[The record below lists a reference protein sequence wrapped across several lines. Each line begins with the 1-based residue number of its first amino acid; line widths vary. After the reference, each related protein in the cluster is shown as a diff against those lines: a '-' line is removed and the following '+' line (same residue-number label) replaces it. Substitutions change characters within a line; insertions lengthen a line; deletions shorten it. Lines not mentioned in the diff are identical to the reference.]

1 MIHIRTIPADVFPNP
16 QYQRKTT
23 MTEQPYTNSQKLGMR
38 AAPSKAA
45 RDAYTET
52 FYRRIRALLRA
63 TNTSGEADDIASAE
77 VVSLLEKLPTVMAS
91 YADPYVYASVRAS
104 AGRAAVDYL
113 RKQSVQA
120 GRGARNE
127 RRVVNGDGIYHDIF
141 ADHYDGQPG
150 VNGRQGTYFSVFSA
164 ELPDFEGSIVDRFES
179 DRLMRQALMSVPR
192 DQRAVLMLVDY
203 MGYTV
208 TTAASILGLRRETV
222 ARKRTKAITAVRI
235 AIERNP
241 FNDQS

>member
-1 MIHIRTIPADVFPNP
+1 
-16 QYQRKTT
+16 
-23 MTEQPYTNSQKLGMR
+23 MTKQPFTNSQKLGMR

-63 TNTSGEADDIASAE
+63 TNTSGDTDDIASAE

-104 AGRAAVDYL
+104 AGRATVDYL

-120 GRGARNE
+120 GRGARNQ
-127 RRVVNGDGIYHDIF
+127 RRVVNGDGIFHDIF

-164 ELPDFEGSIVDRFES
+164 ELPDVEGSIVDRFES

-192 DQRAVLMLVDY
+192 DQREVLMLVDY
-203 MGYTV
+203 MGDTV
-208 TTAASILGLRRETV
+208 TAVAKTLGLRRETV
-222 ARKRTKAITAVRI
+222 ARKHTKAITAVRI

>member
-1 MIHIRTIPADVFPNP
+1 
-16 QYQRKTT
+16 
-23 MTEQPYTNSQKLGMR
+23 MTEQEFTNSQKLGMR
-38 AAPSKAA
+38 AVPSKAA
-45 RDAYTET
+45 RDAYTAT
-52 FYRRIRALLRA
+52 FYDRIKVLLRA
-63 TNTSGEADDIASAE
+63 TGRGADADDIASAE
-77 VVSLLEKLPTVMAS
+77 VVMLIEKVTTVMANFE
-91 YADPYVYASVRAS
+91 DPYVYAAERCK
-104 AGRAAVDYL
+104 AGRAAVDYH

-141 ADHYDGQPG
+141 TDHYDGQPG

-164 ELPDFEGSIVDRFES
+164 ELPDVEGSIVDRFES

-192 DQRAVLMLVDY
+192 DQREVLMLVDY

-208 TTAASILGLRRETV
+208 TAVAKTLGLRRETV

>member
-1 MIHIRTIPADVFPNP
+1 MRTV
-16 QYQRKTT
+16 
-23 MTEQPYTNSQKLGMR
+23 
-38 AAPSKAA
+38 PSKAE
-45 RDAYTET
+45 RDSYTAT
-52 FYRRIRALLRA
+52 FYKRIRALLRA
-63 TNTSGEADDIASAE
+63 TNTSGDADDIASAE

-91 YADPYVYASVRAS
+91 YEDAFVYAAERCK
-104 AGRAAVDYL
+104 AGRAAVDYH

-164 ELPDFEGSIVDRFES
+164 ELPDVEGSIVDRFES

-203 MGYTV
+203 VGYTV
-208 TTAASILGLRRETV
+208 TEVAKTLGLRRETV

>member
-1 MIHIRTIPADVFPNP
+1 
-16 QYQRKTT
+16 
-23 MTEQPYTNSQKLGMR
+23 MTEQPFTNSQEFAVR
-38 AAPSKAA
+38 AVPSKAA

-52 FYRRIRALLRA
+52 FYRRIGELLRA
-63 TNTSGEADDIASAE
+63 TNTSGDADDIASAE

-91 YADPYVYASVRAS
+91 YVDPYVYASVRAG

-120 GRGARNE
+120 GRGARNQ
-127 RRVVNGDGIYHDIF
+127 RRVVNGDGIFHDIY

-150 VNGRQGTYFSVFSA
+150 VNGRQGTYFTVFSA
-164 ELPDFEGSIVDRFES
+164 ELPDFEGSIVDRYES
-179 DRLMRQALMSVPR
+179 DRLMHQALMSVPP
-192 DQRAVLMLVDY
+192 DQREVLMLVDY

-208 TTAASILGLRRETV
+208 TAVAKKLGLRRETI
-222 ARKRTKAITAVRI
+222 ARKRTKAIIAVRSE
-235 AIERNP
+235 IERNL

>member
-16 QYQRKTT
+16 RYQRKAT
-23 MTEQPYTNSQKLGMR
+23 MTEQPYTNSQKLGIR
-38 AAPSKAA
+38 AVPSKAA
-45 RDAYTET
+45 RDAYTAT
-52 FYRRIRALLRA
+52 FYKRIRALLRA
-63 TNTSGEADDIASAE
+63 TNTSGDADDIASAE

-91 YADPYVYASVRAS
+91 YEDAFVYAAERCK
-104 AGRAAVDYL
+104 AGRAAVDYH

-164 ELPDFEGSIVDRFES
+164 ELPDVEGSIVDRFES

-203 MGYTV
+203 VGYTV
-208 TTAASILGLRRETV
+208 TEVAKTLGLRRETV

>member
-16 QYQRKTT
+16 RYQRKAT
-23 MTEQPYTNSQKLGMR
+23 MTEQPYTNSQKLGIR
-38 AAPSKAA
+38 AVPSKAA
-45 RDAYTET
+45 RDAYTAT
-52 FYRRIRALLRA
+52 FYKRIRALLRA
-63 TNTSGEADDIASAE
+63 TNTSGDADDIASAE

-104 AGRAAVDYL
+104 AGRAVTDYL

-120 GRGARNE
+120 GRGARNQ
-127 RRVVNGDGIYHDIF
+127 RRVVNGDGIYHDIC

-164 ELPDFEGSIVDRFES
+164 ELPDVEGSIVDRFES
-179 DRLMRQALMSVPR
+179 DCLMRQALMSVPS
-192 DQRAVLMLVDY
+192 DQREVLMLVDY

>member
-1 MIHIRTIPADVFPNP
+1 
-16 QYQRKTT
+16 
-23 MTEQPYTNSQKLGMR
+23 MTEQPFTNSQEFAVR
-38 AAPSKAA
+38 AVPSKAA
-45 RDAYTET
+45 RDSYTET
-52 FYRRIRALLRA
+52 FYRRIRELLRA
-63 TNTSGEADDIASAE
+63 TNTSGDADDIASAE

-104 AGRAAVDYL
+104 AGRAATDFL

-164 ELPDFEGSIVDRFES
+164 ELPDVEGSIVDRFES
-179 DRLMRQALMSVPR
+179 DRLMRRALTSVPP
-192 DQRAVLMLVDY
+192 DQREVLMLVDY

-208 TTAASILGLRRETV
+208 TAVAKKLGLRRETI
-222 ARKRTKAITAVRI
+222 ARKRTKAIIAVRSE
-235 AIERNP
+235 IERNL

>member
-1 MIHIRTIPADVFPNP
+1 
-16 QYQRKTT
+16 

-38 AAPSKAA
+38 AVPSKAA

-52 FYRRIRALLRA
+52 FYRRIRGLLRA
-63 TNTSGEADDIASAE
+63 TNKSGDADDIASAE
-77 VVSLLEKLPTVMAS
+77 VISLLEKLPTVMAS
-91 YADPYVYASVRAS
+91 YEDAFVYASVRFKS
-104 AGRAAVDYL
+104 GRAATDYL

-164 ELPDFEGSIVDRFES
+164 ELPDVEGSIVDRFES
-179 DRLMRQALMSVPR
+179 DRLMGQALTSVPP
-192 DQRAVLMLVDY
+192 DQREVLMLVDY

-208 TTAASILGLRRETV
+208 TAVAKKLGLRRETI
-222 ARKRTKAITAVRI
+222 ARKRTKAIIAVRSE
-235 AIERNP
+235 IERNL

>member
-1 MIHIRTIPADVFPNP
+1 
-16 QYQRKTT
+16 
-23 MTEQPYTNSQKLGMR
+23 MTEQPYTNSQKLGIR
-38 AAPSKAA
+38 AVPSKAA
-45 RDAYTET
+45 RDAYTAT
-52 FYRRIRALLRA
+52 FYKRIRALLRA
-63 TNTSGEADDIASAE
+63 TNTSGDADDIASAE

-91 YADPYVYASVRAS
+91 YEDAFVYAAERCK
-104 AGRAAVDYL
+104 AGRAAVDYH

-164 ELPDFEGSIVDRFES
+164 ELPDVEGSIVDRFES

-203 MGYTV
+203 VGYTV
-208 TTAASILGLRRETV
+208 TEVAKTLGLRRETV